1 MVTPVSS
8 SLSNAPSG
16 AAGSSAPARRAATEA
31 QAASAVVMVSA
42 AGARAAAAQDSAKVA
57 TGVVH
62 ATADVNRDGTV
73 SDQEQQTEDAQL
85 ALRKAM
91 LEGGANLEQA
101 LQAYQSIA
109 SLADAQR

>member
-1 MVTPVSS
+1 MVTPVTS
-8 SLSNAPSG
+8 SLSNAPPG
-16 AAGSSAPARRAATEA
+16 AADGPAPARRAVADSD
-31 QAASAVVMVSA
+31 AASAVVTVSA

-91 LEGGANLEQA
+91 LEGSANLEQA